1 MGGGWMA
8 RGGRGGGDIVD
19 VVEETEISRKRWI
32 FLFGFGISLGEVS
45 WLFLGS
51 FLALSW
57 LFLGSFLALSWKFPR
72 VFCNPTRIHHLEF
85 PLARPTSIVKPDSL
99 RFSTIPEDSSLFP
112 PIASLFTKPTPMHTA
127 TIDYTKDSRM
137 VDSDDDSDD
146 EALLRPLFPL
156 PIARKRPRTTLAT
169 GTISPTNTPPPRPR
183 PTTRITTA
191 TTLRLHDEI
200 QTRVSSTAPRKPYK
214 VVEVVPSSPSDV
226 LVLLDATV
234 PPYVPGARCRVT
246 REWLSRPQAECGWW
260 TTTFTTLDNA
270 CSSAVV
276 AAVTSTDA
284 IQTLHATSR
293 DAGVRVQRVQFGY
306 GLVAAQ
312 PLPQGHLIPYGG
324 RLTGVPRAQGEYN
337 AEVAPGI
344 YVVADT
350 IDERGPGAY
359 CNDST
364 VRPQSDSD
372 LPYQMVST
380 HREANARL
388 LCCEPYD
395 GYVEEW
401 GRGEHDGSEFAMYV
415 EVVRPVQEGEEVTV
429 AYGDG
434 YWKGTRG
441 EGGCYSDPVVMVE

>member
-1 MGGGWMA
+1 
-8 RGGRGGGDIVD
+8 
-19 VVEETEISRKRWI
+19 
-32 FLFGFGISLGEVS
+32 
-45 WLFLGS
+45 
-51 FLALSW
+51 
-57 LFLGSFLALSWKFPR
+57 
-72 VFCNPTRIHHLEF
+72 
-85 PLARPTSIVKPDSL
+85 
-99 RFSTIPEDSSLFP
+99 
-112 PIASLFTKPTPMHTA
+112 MHTA
-127 TIDYTKDSRM
+127 TIDYTKDTRL
-137 VDSDDDSDD
+137 VDSEDDSDD
-146 EALLRPLFPL
+146 KALLRPLFPS
-156 PIARKRPRTTLAT
+156 PIARKRPRTTTTTATATTLAT
-169 GTISPTNTPPPRPR
+169 GTISPTNTPPPRTRPR
-183 PTTRITTA
+183 PTTRITT
-191 TTLRLHDEI
+191 TTALRLHDEI

-270 CSSAVV
+270 CSSAAV
-276 AAVTSTDA
+276 AAATSTDA
-284 IQTLHATSR
+284 IQTLHTTSR
-293 DAGVRVQRVQFGY
+293 EAGVRVQRVQFGY
-306 GLVAAQ
+306 GLVATQ

-350 IDERGPGAY
+350 VDERGPGAY

-401 GRGEHDGSEFAMYV
+401 GRGEHDGSEFVMYV

>member
-1 MGGGWMA
+1 
-8 RGGRGGGDIVD
+8 
-19 VVEETEISRKRWI
+19 
-32 FLFGFGISLGEVS
+32 
-45 WLFLGS
+45 
-51 FLALSW
+51 
-57 LFLGSFLALSWKFPR
+57 
-72 VFCNPTRIHHLEF
+72 
-85 PLARPTSIVKPDSL
+85 
-99 RFSTIPEDSSLFP
+99 
-112 PIASLFTKPTPMHTA
+112 MHTA
-127 TIDYTKDSRM
+127 TFDYTKDSRM

-146 EALLRPLFPL
+146 ETLLRPLFSTS
-156 PIARKRPRTTLAT
+156 IARKCPHSTTTTATTLAT
-169 GTISPTNTPPPRPR
+169 GTISPTNTPPPRTR
-183 PTTRITTA
+183 PTRITTA

-214 VVEVVPSSPSDV
+214 VVEVIPLSASSLAKGPSSSDV

-234 PPYVPGARCRVT
+234 PPYAPGARCRVT

-270 CSSAVV
+270 CSSPAV
-276 AAVTSTDA
+276 AAATSTNA
-284 IQTLHATSR
+284 IQTLHTTSR
-293 DAGVRVQRVQFGY
+293 DAGVRVVRVQFGY

-350 IDERGPGAY
+350 VDERGPGAY

-364 VRPQSDSD
+364 VKPQSDSD

-395 GYVEEW
+395 GYLEEW

-441 EGGCYSDPVVMVE
+441 EGGCYSDPVVMGE